1 MYVTIGKKISWYICY
16 IVPLFTQK
24 YLHNYCL
31 IYTFVH
37 VSKITHL
44 FIHSQFTTYWM
55 QHTVVKWVS
64 ECGHSCI
71 AQLHCALCRITT
83 GMKSDMKYNLILIRF
98 QATSKYGFQKSDF
111 MQTTN
116 KKKKMFCLASQS
128 PFDDTVE
135 QQTSDLTQ
143 YLSSTPLGTWFINL
157 NH

>member
-1 MYVTIGKKISWYICY
+1 MC
-16 IVPLFTQK
+16 Q
-24 YLHNYCL
+24 
-31 IYTFVH
+31 
-37 VSKITHL
+37 ITHL

-111 MQTTN
+111 MQTT
-116 KKKKMFCLASQS
+116 KKKKILPGFTKPIWWYSWAADSRLNTISQQHS
-128 PFDDTVE
+128 TGNLIHKFKSLTSISVISVDTGR
-135 QQTSDLTQ
+135 
-143 YLSSTPLGTWFINL
+143 Y
-157 NH
+157 